1 MRGGMKL
8 RQGYYPSCVPRPV
21 AAETVKGRARPEKN
35 RAPGRA
41 VRREGCRHDV
51 GLGRDPARR
60 AQGIIMGGME

>member
-1 MRGGMKL
+1 MKL
-8 RQGYYPSCVPRPV
+8 RQGGALYAYPRP
-21 AAETVKGRARPEKN
+21 AAVETVKGRARPEKN

-41 VRREGCRHDV
+41 ARREGCQHDV